1 MSVYK
6 SKKSAPYYW
15 YGFQISGRRFHGSTR
30 RTNRKEAEKVEAL
43 ERERAK
49 VQVKAAKV
57 SVVSLAIDY
66 VARRFWDEVGQHHAG
81 QDATSKNLDRLV
93 KYFGPATP
101 LTDIDDAAVAKLVA
115 WRRGQHV
122 KGGEDAPLISAS
134 TVNRSSTKILKRLF
148 SFAKSERAEFDREPT
163 WKRHWLK
170 EPEERVRELHDDEAE
185 RIDAA
190 MRDDYKPFFD
200 FVRATGMRQA
210 ECVGL
215 KWSEVNFGARQIVKT
230 GKGGRRIT
238 FPITP
243 TIREILFPLQGNHP
257 EYVFT
262 YVACYGHKGRGIVRG
277 QRYPLTLSGAKAHWQ
292 RMRAAA
298 GVKDFRFHDFRHTFA
313 TELLRDSGN
322 LKLVQKA
329 LNHSNINSTLR
340 YAHVL
345 DEDVATAIEDAS
357 NHRGNHRGSEK
368 NAG

>member
-1 MSVYK
+1 MSVFK

-15 YGFQISGRRFHGSTR
+15 FGFQINGHRFHGSTR
-30 RTNRKEAEKVEAL
+30 CTNRKDAEKIEAL
-43 ERERAK
+43 ERERANA
-49 VQVKAAKV
+49 QVKAARI
-57 SVVSLAIDY
+57 SAVSLAIDH
-66 VARRFWDEVGQHHAG
+66 VARRFWDEVGKHHAG
-81 QDATSKNLDRLV
+81 RDATSKNLDRLV

-101 LTDIDDAAVAKLVA
+101 LTDIDDSAVAKLVA
-115 WRRGQHV
+115 WRRGQRV
-122 KGGEDAPLISAS
+122 KGGMDAPFISPA
-134 TVNRSSTKILKRLF
+134 TVNRSTTKILKRLF
-148 SFAKSERAEFDREPT
+148 SFAKSERAQFDREPS

-170 EPEERVRELHDDEAE
+170 EPEERVRELQDSEAE
-185 RIDAA
+185 RFEAA

-243 TIREILFPLQGNHP
+243 SIREILFPLQGHNV
-257 EYVFT
+257 EFVFT
-262 YVACYGHKGRGIVRG
+262 YLAEYGHKGRARVCG
-277 QRYPLTLSGAKAHWQ
+277 QRYPLTLTGAKSAWQ

-329 LNHSNINSTLR
+329 LNHADINSTLR

-345 DEDVATAIEDAS
+345 DEDVATAIEGAANHRV
-357 NHRGNHRGSEK
+357 NHRGDKRKVG
-368 NAG
+368 